1 MVFDDLPPSL
11 FGFHGTVGQTSCEW
25 SGGKSGN
32 ERLPD
37 EAADKNQRFS
47 PKAALWKQP
56 SAPLTTRL
64 DRFRVCGSA
73 PARLATDSGLSPHTA
88 TRPFKLYF
96 KIVVFVFKISKNSR
110 PIIPVWALWPPS
122 HPDALAG
129 QLTGWSWQFPKLGW
143 SSEGTE
149 LFFFFLLQ
157 LQNCQLMWRCTLA
170 RPPRCLILK
179 LFLKP
184 TSFPWLLTPR
194 GLLILCA

>member
-11 FGFHGTVGQTSCEW
+11 FGFHGAVGQTSCEW

-64 DRFRVCGSA
+64 DHFRVCGSA
-73 PARLATDSGLSPHTA
+73 PARLATDSGFSPHGH
-88 TRPFKLYF
+88 PSVFKLYF
-96 KIVVFVFKISKNSR
+96 KIVVLVFKISI
-110 PIIPVWALWPPS
+110 PIIAVWAFDPLHTQP
-122 HPDALAG
+122 
-129 QLTGWSWQFPKLGW
+129 
-143 SSEGTE
+143 
-149 LFFFFLLQ
+149 LLQ
-157 LQNCQLMWRCTLA
+157 VSWPADPDSSQNWVQAQKGPSFLVFLFQLQKCQMMCRCTLA